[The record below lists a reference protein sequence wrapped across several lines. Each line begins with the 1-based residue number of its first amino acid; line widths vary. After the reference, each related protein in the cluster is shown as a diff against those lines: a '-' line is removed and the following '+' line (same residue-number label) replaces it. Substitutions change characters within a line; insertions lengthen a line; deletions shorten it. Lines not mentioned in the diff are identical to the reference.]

1 LQLLDLLSFGIL
13 RIKMNKVKKLIT
25 ALFVI
30 FFSSQVFANNFPVSF
45 ADLAERLM
53 PSVVNI
59 STTQTIVTNR
69 NPFPGFEFPPGSP
82 FADMFKEFETPQTRK
97 ASALG
102 SGFIIDAKGIVIT
115 NNHVIQGAEDI
126 VVRVDGDK
134 EYKAKVIG
142 ADPLSDIAVLQI
154 DTKEKF
160 IPVKFGD
167 SDKARIGDW
176 VIAIGN
182 PFGLGG
188 TVTSGII
195 SARNRSIGLS
205 RYEDYI
211 QTDASIN
218 SGNSG
223 GPLFDMNGDV
233 IGINTAILGKGGSIG
248 IGFSIPSNSAKK
260 IIDQL
265 IQFGETKRGWLGV
278 RIQVVTKEIADIE
291 KLDEPRGALVAS
303 VADKSPSDKAGIR
316 SGDIILEF
324 NGTKI
329 NEMKELP
336 MIVAQTEVGKT
347 VDVKVWRNKKEIT
360 KKIKLGRLETSED
373 FKEEEKKAE
382 PEILEI
388 KSLKISVR
396 LLTDK
401 DIKTRNLP
409 NQITGLVITNIA
421 KNSPINYLKVNDI
434 IVEAQKKK
442 IRSVNDLEK
451 IVEGVLKSNQKTI
464 LIVIYNNQ
472 NQRRYIGVKLD
483 W

>member
-1 LQLLDLLSFGIL
+1 LVF
-13 RIKMNKVKKLIT
+13 KKLMNIKLKKFFT
-25 ALFVI
+25 FLTI
-30 FFSSQVFANNFPVSF
+30 FYFFFNIEGSTKDAPASF

-59 STTQTIVTNR
+59 STTQTVVTR
-69 NPFPGFEFPPGSP
+69 SNPFPGLEFPPGSP
-82 FADMFKEFETPQTRK
+82 FADMFKDFGTPQTRK

-102 SGFIIDAKGIVIT
+102 SGFIIDTKGIVIT

-126 VVRVDGDK
+126 LVRVDNDK

-154 DTKEKF
+154 DSKEKF
-160 IPVKFGD
+160 IPVKFGN
-167 SDKARIGDW
+167 SNKARIGDW

-218 SGNSG
+218 TGNSG

-248 IGFSIPSNSAKK
+248 IGFAIPSNSAKK
-260 IIDQL
+260 VINQL
-265 IQFGETKRGWLGV
+265 IEFGETKRGWLGV

-291 KLDEPRGALVAS
+291 KLGEPRGALVAS
-303 VADKSPSDKAGIR
+303 VAEKSPSDKAGIKA
-316 SGDIILEF
+316 GDIILEF

-329 NEMKELP
+329 KEMKELP
-336 MIVAQTEVGKT
+336 KIVAQTKVGKI
-347 VDVKVWRNKKEIT
+347 VDVKIWRNKKQVT
-360 KKIKLGRLETSED
+360 KKIKLGRLETSKD
-373 FKEEEKKAE
+373 FKEKDKEKKIK
-382 PEILEI
+382 PVVSEI
-388 KSLKISVR
+388 KALKISVR
-396 LLTDK
+396 LLTKK
-401 DIKTRNLP
+401 DLQSRKLP
-409 NQITGLVITNIA
+409 NQTTGLVIMNIA
-421 KNSPINYLKVNDI
+421 KDSPVNYLNANDI

-442 IRSVNDLEK
+442 IKSAKDLET
-451 IVEGVLKSNQKTI
+451 IIEQAMRSGQKTI
-464 LIVIYNNQ
+464 LIAIYNNQ

-483 W
+483 

>member
-1 LQLLDLLSFGIL
+1 
-13 RIKMNKVKKLIT
+13 MNKIKKLLI
-25 ALFVI
+25 V
-30 FFSSQVFANNFPVSF
+30 FFIISFTSQVFAKDMPGSF

-59 STTQTIVTNR
+59 STTTTVVTNT

-82 FADMFKEFETPQTRK
+82 FEDMFKEFGTPQKRK
-97 ASALG
+97 SAALG

-115 NNHVIQGAEDI
+115 NNHVIQDAEDI
-126 VVRVDGDK
+126 VVRVGGDK
-134 EYKAKVIG
+134 EYKATIIG

-154 DTKEKF
+154 VSKEKF

-188 TVTSGII
+188 TVTTGII

-233 IGINTAILGKGGSIG
+233 VGINTAILGKGGSIG

-260 IIDQL
+260 VVSQL
-265 IQFGETKRGWLGV
+265 IEFGETKRGWLGV
-278 RIQVVTKEIADIE
+278 RIQVVTKEIADVE
-291 KLDEPRGALVAS
+291 KLDKPRGALVAS
-303 VADKSPSDKAGIR
+303 VAEKSPSDKAGIKA
-316 SGDIILEF
+316 GDIILEF
-324 NGTKI
+324 NGTMI

-336 MIVAQTEVGKT
+336 KIVAQTEVGKT
-347 VDVKVWRNKKEIT
+347 VDVKVWRNKKEII
-360 KKIKLGRLETSED
+360 KKIKLGRLETSSD
-373 FKEEEKKAE
+373 FKKEEPKETKQE
-382 PEILEI
+382 TPEISEI
-388 KSLKISVR
+388 KSLKIIAR
-396 LLTDK
+396 LLNKK
-401 DIKTRNLP
+401 DIALRKLP
-409 NQITGLVITNIA
+409 NQTTGLVITNIG
-421 KNSPINYLKVNDI
+421 KNSPVNYLNVGDV

-442 IRSVNDLEK
+442 IKSIKDLED
-451 IVEGVLKSNQKTI
+451 IVDKALKSNQKTI
-464 LIVIYNNQ
+464 LIVIYNSQ

-483 W
+483 